1 MESTT
6 PSSPSPAPPFTAIL
20 DEETRNR
27 LIESIPRVGDIDS
40 CKENIQ
46 PYRKGRSMSALNT
59 LLGNSAEREA
69 ALQEGHEQFR
79 EQLKHIDE
87 QDDPLQTYINYIEW
101 TIQMY
106 PEGPKGKS
114 NLLWLLE
121 DATTQFS
128 DDARYKADPRYLKT
142 WLEYAKHSE
151 YKKNVYL
158 HLMENDIGQGLA
170 LFYEDYAAYY
180 ERLEKV
186 DEAIQVF
193 ELGIFK
199 EAVPLKRLKENYDR
213 FKARM
218 QERQRRGLLQKQQME
233 AKRQMESLKSTGQ
246 RTMLGQKF
254 DSTSRVSVS
263 ANVHANIEARF
274 GGLGALG
281 SSSSGL
287 PSRSFGNS
295 AYNSTGSTMSS
306 PSESFSVFTES
317 TSAQPSSSLLASRSS
332 ITPAAARSSS
342 PSSASH
348 SLHSGTISSAFR
360 RENQRPTEKFAGATI
375 RQSSLPTPPAIVEK
389 FQVYQDP
396 SDDTAPSSHAALER
410 GMSSS
415 SMLSIS
421 MGDGS
426 DLTQSKQRRLP
437 ALDPTQKKKRRKDR
451 EAQQQ
456 KSTIV
461 PEFLVTRFM
470 QRRHLYFQ
478 SNDTK
483 GGIEYIPI
491 PQHHDHNVS
500 FEQLRATARKE
511 YHSQEQRVSRKG
523 KGKATGQNQMEETD
537 GLSRYHHQELEST
550 NTAPEYTT
558 ETLAAMQS
566 IQSLFKPEE
575 HYTKEEED
583 LTWTSPYQRFEPVYR
598 PPVNENE

>member
-1 MESTT
+1 MEPTT
-6 PSSPSPAPPFTAIL
+6 PPPPPPPPTTAVQ
-20 DEETRNR
+20 DQERR
-27 LIESIPRVGDIDS
+27 KQLIDSIPRVGDIDS

-46 PYRKGRSMSALNT
+46 PYRKGRSMSALTT
-59 LLGNSAEREA
+59 LLGSSTEREA
-69 ALQEGHEQFR
+69 ALQLGHEQFR

-106 PEGPKGKS
+106 PEGPKGES

-151 YKKNVYL
+151 HKKNVYL
-158 HLMENDIGQGLA
+158 YLMENNIGQGLA

-180 ERLEKV
+180 ERLEKM

-193 ELGIFK
+193 ELGIAK
-199 EAVPLKRLKENYDR
+199 EAVPLKRLRKNYNQ

-218 QERQRRGLLQKQQME
+218 QERQQRGLLRKQQME

-254 DSTSRVSVS
+254 DSQSRVSVP
-263 ANVHANIEARF
+263 ANVHANVEARF
-274 GGLGALG
+274 SGGALG
-281 SSSSGL
+281 SSSSAL

-295 AYNSTGSTMSS
+295 AYNSTGSVMPS
-306 PSESFSVFTES
+306 PSESFSVFTET
-317 TSAQPSSSLLASRSS
+317 TSAQPSSSLSASRSS
-332 ITPAAARSSS
+332 ISPAARF
-342 PSSASH
+342 SSASH
-348 SLHSGTISSAFR
+348 SLHSSTTSAAFR

-375 RQSSLPTPPAIVEK
+375 RQASLPTPSTTIEK
-389 FQVYQDP
+389 FQVYQDSP
-396 SDDTAPSSHAALER
+396 GDNASSEHAALER
-410 GMSSS
+410 VSSTS
-415 SMLSIS
+415 SMLSVS

-426 DLTQSKQRRLP
+426 ESAQNKQRRFP

-451 EAQQQ
+451 ETQQQ
-456 KSTIV
+456 RTTIV
-461 PEFLVTRFM
+461 PEFLVARFM
-470 QRRHLYFQ
+470 QRRHFYFQ

-483 GGIEYIPI
+483 GCVEYISI

-500 FEQLRATARKE
+500 FEELRAAASKGYYPQE
-511 YHSQEQRVSRKG
+511 EKEQRVLDKG
-523 KGKATGQNQMEETD
+523 KGRAADQNPMEETD
-537 GLSRYHHQELEST
+537 GLSRYRNQELESMI
-550 NTAPEYTT
+550 TAPEYTT

-583 LTWTSPYQRFEPVYR
+583 LTWTNPYQRFEPVYR